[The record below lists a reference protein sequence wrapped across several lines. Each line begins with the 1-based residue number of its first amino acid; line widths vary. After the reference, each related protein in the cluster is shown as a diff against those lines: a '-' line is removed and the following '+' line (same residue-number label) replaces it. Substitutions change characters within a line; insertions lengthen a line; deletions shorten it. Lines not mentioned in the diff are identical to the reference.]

1 MHSFQVNKHSLL
13 LEWTGSDRSLKPA
26 LCVSHLD
33 VVAAGREEEWMYGP
47 FSGDIAEGFVWG
59 RGALDVKVTA
69 MALLEA
75 VLFHLKKG
83 LGTFG
88 LATMPHLQA

>member
-1 MHSFQVNKHSLL
+1 MLSFQVNRHSLL

-33 VVAAGREEEWMYGP
+33 VVAPGPEEKWTHGP
-47 FSGDIAEGFVWG
+47 FSGAIADGFVWG

-69 MALLEA
+69 TALLEA
-75 VLFHLKKG
+75 VQFHIKHG
-83 LGTFG
+83 
-88 LATMPHLQA
+88 